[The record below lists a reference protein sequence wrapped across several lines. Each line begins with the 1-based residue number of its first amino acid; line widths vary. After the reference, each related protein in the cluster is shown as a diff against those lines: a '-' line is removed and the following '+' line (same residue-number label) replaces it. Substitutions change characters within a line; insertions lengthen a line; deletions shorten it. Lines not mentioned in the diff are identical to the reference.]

1 MKRYISPETSLVAEL
16 ETAQGVMKM
25 LTMSSKSADST
36 KNVLTKRQVW
46 DDEEEWED

>member
-16 ETAQGVMKM
+16 DAAQSVMQLVTSPTKAR
-25 LTMSSKSADST
+25 SDSA
-36 KNVLTKRQVW
+36 VLTKRQVW

>member
-16 ETAQGVMKM
+16 ETAQGVM
-25 LTMSSKSADST
+25 LTLSGKKASKDSA
-36 KNVLTKRQVW
+36 VLTKRQVW

>member
-16 ETAQGVMKM
+16 DAAQSVM
-25 LTMSSKSADST
+25 LTMSAKSARSDSA
-36 KNVLTKRQVW
+36 VLTKRQVW